1 MLNSYSRTWFELFL
15 ETRPYT
21 EQETAFVTR
30 NLPNPPYTKV
40 LDLCCGQGR
49 HTNLLAQQ
57 GYQMVGLDLDDTA
70 LSLAKREATGI
81 VTYIQ
86 KDMRKLDELPG
97 NFDAVISLWQS
108 FGYFDAA
115 TNRDIL
121 QQISQKLHPQGRLIL
136 DIYNREFFEKHQGS
150 GQLERKGVIIRVT
163 NTMRGD
169 RLTAHLEYGDNLGA
183 DTFEWRLYTLDEIC
197 DLAAGVNLRCLLACT
212 ECNEQKP
219 ATTKKPQMQLVFER
233 DD

>member
-1 MLNSYSRTWFELFL
+1 MLNSYSRAWFELFL

-21 EQETAFVTR
+21 EQETAFVTK

-57 GYQMVGLDLDDTA
+57 GYEMVGLDLDDTA
-70 LSLAKREATGI
+70 LSLAKRKATGT

-121 QQISQKLHPQGRLIL
+121 QQICQKLNPQGRLIL

-150 GQLERKGVIIRVT
+150 DHLERKGVIIRVT

-183 DTFEWRLYTLDEIC
+183 DTFEWQLYTLDEIC
-197 DLAAGVNLRCLLACT
+197 DLAAGVNLHCLLACT

-219 ATTKKPQMQLVFER
+219 TTSKKPQMQLVFER